1 VHGDTRTGALTF
13 TSAYSYI
20 GHFSKFVRPGARRVA
35 TTTNDDQL
43 LATAFRHP
51 DGRLV
56 AVVMNKTDADKDFA
70 LWVDGRAARTKSPA
84 HSILTLTW

>member
-1 VHGDTRTGALTF
+1 M
-13 TSAYSYI
+13 
-20 GHFSKFVRPGARRVA
+20 RPGARRVA
-35 TTTNDDQL
+35 TTTNDDDL

-70 LWVDGRAARTKSPA
+70 LWVDGRAAKAKSPA
-84 HSILTLTW
+84 HSILTLAW